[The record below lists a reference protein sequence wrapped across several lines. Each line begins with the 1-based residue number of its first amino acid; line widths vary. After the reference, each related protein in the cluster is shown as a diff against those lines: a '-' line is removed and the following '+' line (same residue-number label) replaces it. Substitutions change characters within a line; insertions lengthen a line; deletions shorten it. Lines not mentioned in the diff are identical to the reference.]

1 MTTTEQTDRLPSQ
14 GPRHPRPRRRR
25 WGRWVGWGLLLV
37 VVLLLVAVGLL
48 ARDALTARDAL
59 LGAMDEVPTAEEAL
73 RAGDVETAEAVL
85 SEVQPLTAQARAS
98 TDGPLWS
105 LAAHLPLFGQD
116 VRAFSVAAATVDD
129 LATDVL
135 PSLTQA
141 LGTVDGDA
149 LTLTGD
155 GVDLAPLVEAA
166 PAMAG
171 AAQAFDDIDARLAT
185 VDEDALHAEIAEPY
199 AQLVERADDLRPVV
213 RTADRLTALGPAM
226 LGADGPRR
234 YLVVA
239 LNNAELRAG
248 GGIPGALAVLT
259 VDGGR
264 VALERQASTGE
275 VPPFAEP
282 VLPLDPGVE
291 QLFTDRVGRFVQDTP
306 LTPDFPTTAALTAAM
321 WEQSQGET
329 LDGVV
334 ATDPVALSYLLEAT
348 GPLDVGLGLDGDD
361 TVTVGS
367 GDVVQVLLSDAYAGL
382 EPGPQTD
389 AFFAAVA
396 TRVLGAFLGG
406 EADPGLARDALV
418 RGADEHRVLV
428 WSAHADEQERLS
440 GTVVA
445 GDIDTADRAATSV
458 GVFYNDAT
466 GGKMGY
472 YLDTDVRLTASACAA
487 EGRVDSFRATLTST
501 APADAATS
509 LPWYVTGGGI
519 SGVEPG
525 AVRTIVTLYPPRGG
539 QVGPVRLTDAAAGT
553 LVADVAGR
561 RAASL
566 PVQLAPGESA
576 TVTFTTTTPA
586 HGTGSVLDGAT
597 IDLWTTPTAS
607 EPGLEVVPVASCG

>member
-1 MTTTEQTDRLPSQ
+1 M
-14 GPRHPRPRRRR
+14 
-25 WGRWVGWGLLLV
+25 GWGLVLV
-37 VVLLLVAVGLL
+37 VVLLVVAMGLL
-48 ARDALTARDAL
+48 ARDALTAREAL
-59 LGAMDEVPTAEEAL
+59 LEAMDEVPAAEEAL
-73 RAGDVETAEAVL
+73 RAGDVATAEAVL
-85 SEVQPLTAQARAS
+85 ADVQPLTARARAS

-105 LAAHLPLFGQD
+105 LAAHVPLFGQD

-129 LATDVL
+129 LATEVL
-135 PSLTQA
+135 PSLSQA
-141 LGTVDGDA
+141 LGTVEGDA

-155 GVDLAPLVEAA
+155 GVELAPLVEAA
-166 PAMAG
+166 PAMAS

-185 VDEDALHAEIAEPY
+185 VDADALHAEVAEPY

-213 RTADRLTALGPAM
+213 RTADQLTTLGPAM

-239 LNNAELRAG
+239 LNNAELRAS
-248 GGIPGALAVLT
+248 GGIPGALAVLA

-264 VALERQASTGE
+264 LTLERQATTGD
-275 VPPFAEP
+275 VPPFAQP

-348 GPLDVGLGLDGDD
+348 GPLDVEVADDD
-361 TVTVGS
+361 TVTVDS
-367 GDVVQVLLSDAYAGL
+367 GNVVQVLLSDAYSRL

-389 AFFAAVA
+389 AFFAEVA
-396 TRVLGAFLGG
+396 SRVLGAFLGG
-406 EADPGLARDALV
+406 GADPGLARDALV
-418 RGADEHRVLV
+418 RGADEHRVQV
-428 WSAHADEQERLS
+428 WSAHADEQERLA

-458 GVFYNDAT
+458 GVFLNDAT

-472 YLDTDVRLTASACAA
+472 YLDTDVALTASACTA
-487 EGRVDSFRATLTST
+487 EGRVDAFRATLTSA
-501 APADAATS
+501 APADSATS

-525 AVRTIVTLYPPRGG
+525 SVRTIVTLYPPRGG
-539 QVGPVRLTDAAAGT
+539 QAGSVRLTGAAAGT

-586 HGTGSVLDGAT
+586 PGTTGAPDRGS

>member
-1 MTTTEQTDRLPSQ
+1 MTTTELAGRPSPQ
-14 GPRHPRPRRRR
+14 GPRHPRRRRRR

-37 VVLLLVAVGLL
+37 VVLLLVAAGLL
-48 ARDALTARDAL
+48 VRDALTARDAL
-59 LGAMDEVPTAEEAL
+59 LGAMDEVPAAEEAL
-73 RAGDVETAEAVL
+73 RAGDVGTADAVL
-85 SEVQPLTAQARAS
+85 AEVQPLTAQARAS

-105 LAAHLPLFGQD
+105 LAAYLPLVGQD

-129 LATDVL
+129 LAADIL
-135 PSLTQA
+135 PSLAQA

-155 GVDLAPLVEAA
+155 GVDLAPLVAAA
-166 PAMAG
+166 PAMAD
-171 AAQAFDDIDARLAT
+171 AARTFDEIDARLTT
-185 VDEDALHAEIAEPY
+185 VDPDALHAEIAEPY
-199 AQLVERADDLRPVV
+199 AQLVERTDDLRPVV
-213 RTADRLTALGPAM
+213 RTADRLTALAPAM

-248 GGIPGALAVLT
+248 GGIPGAFAVLT

-264 VALERQASTGE
+264 VALERQASTGD

-291 QLFTDRVGRFVQDTP
+291 QLFTDRVGRYVQDTP

-329 LDGVV
+329 VDGVV

-348 GPLDVGLGLDGDD
+348 GPLDVALGPDGTDTLTLD
-361 TVTVGS
+361 S
-367 GDVVQVLLSDAYAGL
+367 ENLVQTLLSDAYAQL

-389 AFFAAVA
+389 EFFAAVA

-428 WSAHADEQERLS
+428 WSARTDEQEHLS

-445 GDIDTADRAATSV
+445 GDIDTAEGAATSV
-458 GVFYNDAT
+458 GVFLNDAT

-472 YLDTDVRLTASACAA
+472 YLDTDVRLTASACTAD
-487 EGRVDSFRATLTST
+487 GRVDAFRATLTST

-525 AVRTIVTLYPPRGG
+525 TVRTIVTLYPPRGG
-539 QVGPVRLTDAAAGT
+539 QVDSVRLGGAGAGT

-561 RAASL
+561 RAAAL
-566 PVQLAPGESA
+566 PVGLGPGES
-576 TVTFTTTTPA
+576 TDVTFTVSTPA
-586 HGTGSVLDGAT
+586 RAASVLDGGT

-607 EPGLEVVPVASCG
+607 EPGLEVVPVATCG